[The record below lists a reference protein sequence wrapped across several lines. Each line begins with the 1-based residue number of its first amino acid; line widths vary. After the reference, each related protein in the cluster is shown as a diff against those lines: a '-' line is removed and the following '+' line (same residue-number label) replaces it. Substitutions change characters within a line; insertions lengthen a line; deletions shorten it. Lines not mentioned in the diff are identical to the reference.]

1 MTSTL
6 ATNRRKI
13 LHRSTAIYDSLQRY
27 ERLWGESRTI
37 TRSMQDNEQEAMK
50 TYVYTWTRREEE
62 ATVTDVRS
70 RRDCGFDRRHARDR
84 RLKARGQAG
93 LGRCTISWLLDR
105 ESRSM
110 KRARHRAVSGVV
122 VTSINFN
129 RYNTPH
135 RSTPPEIV
143 LRYRP
148 LLPSCS
154 ASEIESNPFL
164 HSESRIVVAICN

>member
-13 LHRSTAIYDSLQRY
+13 LHRSTAIYDSFQRY

-37 TRSMQDNEQEAMK
+37 TRSMQDNEQEALGWK
-50 TYVYTWTRREEE
+50 PTYTRGHVERKKPRLRMS
-62 ATVTDVRS
+62 RS

-154 ASEIESNPFL
+154 EIESN
-164 HSESRIVVAICN
+164 RIPSSTQNRA

>member
-1 MTSTL
+1 
-6 ATNRRKI
+6 
-13 LHRSTAIYDSLQRY
+13 
-27 ERLWGESRTI
+27 
-37 TRSMQDNEQEAMK
+37 MK
-50 TYVYTWTRREEE
+50 TYVHTWTRREEE
-62 ATVTDVRS
+62 ATVTDVEKPQR
-70 RRDCGFDRRHARDR
+70 FDRRHARDR

-154 ASEIESNPFL
+154 ASEIESNRIPFL
-164 HSESRIVVAICN
+164 HSESRIVVANL